1 MSEALRLTFEY
12 VEDRI
17 DLVSVQRLSMRVP
30 PPSGPRP
37 PIGGSPAVELRD
49 GAGQVL
55 YRRVA
60 TVVPDSV
67 EHPTGDPHRP
77 WAHGPAPD
85 RGVSS
90 VLVPVHSRGRLV
102 AVVGVPRGARER
114 EASVGESAALVDLTT
129 VPLADEHHQD
139 RTNR

>member
-1 MSEALRLTFEY
+1 MSEALRLRFEY

-37 PIGGSPAVELRD
+37 PSGGGPAVELRD
-49 GAGQVL
+49 EAGQVL

-60 TVVPDSV
+60 TVVPDTV
-67 EHPTGDPHRP
+67 EYPTGDPQRP

-90 VLVPVHSRGRLV
+90 VLVPVDGRGRLV
-102 AVVGVPRGARER
+102 AVVGFPR
-114 EASVGESAALVDLTT
+114 EAQERGSAAGEPVAPVDLAT
-129 VPLADEHHQD
+129 VPLAVEHYQD
-139 RTNR
+139 ATNR